1 MYSPK
6 GAHPPSYLFIRNV
19 VHLSAAASAVVVT
32 AAAVV
37 AASAA
42 VIAAAAAAAA
52 VTAAAAEDHDKD
64 DHPCT
69 AIIAKKTIV
78 THKTFP
84 PLFDYIP

>member
-19 VHLSAAASAVVVT
+19 VHLSAAASA
-32 AAAVV
+32 
-37 AASAA
+37 A
-42 VIAAAAAAAA
+42 VIAAATAAAA

>member
-37 AASAA
+37 AAAAA
-42 VIAAAAAAAA
+42 VIAAAA

>member
-37 AASAA
+37 AGAAA
-42 VIAAAAAAAA
+42 VIAEAA

>member
-37 AASAA
+37 TAATA
-42 VIAAAAAAAA
+42 VIA
-52 VTAAAAEDHDKD
+52 TAAAKDYDKEDD
-64 DHPCT
+64 PAT
-69 AIIAKKTIV
+69 ATISTKKSIV
-78 THKTFP
+78 THN
-84 PLFDYIP
+84 